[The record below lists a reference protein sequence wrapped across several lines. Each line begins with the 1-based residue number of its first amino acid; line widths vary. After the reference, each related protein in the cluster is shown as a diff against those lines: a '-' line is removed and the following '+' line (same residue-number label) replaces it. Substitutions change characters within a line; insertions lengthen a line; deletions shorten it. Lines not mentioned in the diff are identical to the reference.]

1 MKKKITFSLILILV
15 GSFMLIIDKII
26 DEFDWHLKSDF
37 IFIAS
42 FMITL
47 GIFLLGVFLLK
58 NIKNKGFKI
67 FLNIFWTLII
77 IVAVFIEFML
87 LSWIIKTT
95 IIKEIDGVKYCGVEY
110 LSNRLRKDVYY
121 YKDYNIFAYHKTEE
135 YIEEFYDYD
144 DYEQPEWREYHKVP
158 LTDSI
163 IYYYDEDGNITDIK
177 TYNENGAIVD
187 VNKEKEFNIQY
198 NYSYGEIFEIVNNTI
213 YYGEVKEEKTNYL
226 SQELSD
232 NYKIIDF
239 ESENVLNSDDIAVG
253 DYVSLYVPTAESQNG
268 QAIIIVTKKN
278 YVIEQIERKLLN
290 KKEFSAELTYYNED
304 EKYIT
309 VGIAL
314 EDKKIENFNVQP
326 IYYLDLSVGETTE
339 TYLGNKENNL
349 NSNYGYQV
357 NELCII
363 ELMSNIE
370 FLPNKYIVKSI
381 EFIAD

>member
-1 MKKKITFSLILILV
+1 M
-15 GSFMLIIDKII
+15 
-26 DEFDWHLKSDF
+26 
-37 IFIAS
+37 
-42 FMITL
+42 
-47 GIFLLGVFLLK
+47 
-58 NIKNKGFKI
+58 
-67 FLNIFWTLII
+67 
-77 IVAVFIEFML
+77 
-87 LSWIIKTT
+87 
-95 IIKEIDGVKYCGVEY
+95 
-110 LSNRLRKDVYY
+110 
-121 YKDYNIFAYHKTEE
+121 
-135 YIEEFYDYD
+135 
-144 DYEQPEWREYHKVP
+144 
-158 LTDSI
+158 
-163 IYYYDEDGNITDIK
+163 
-177 TYNENGAIVD
+177 
-187 VNKEKEFNIQY
+187 
-198 NYSYGEIFEIVNNTI
+198 
-213 YYGEVKEEKTNYL
+213 

-253 DYVSLYVPTAESQNG
+253 DYVSLYVSTAESQNG